1 MKLKHVLEFVR
12 VEHTLFS
19 LPFVLIGFVLATR
32 QFETDFIDLQSGNI
46 DLLWIIL
53 AAIGARGLAMALN
66 RIIDKDIDG
75 KNPRTASRHLPTG
88 KISELGAWAL
98 SFAFLIT
105 LLVSSLKL
113 NSVAFKMAWLPVA
126 CFIVYPYTKRITWM
140 CHFWIGLCLSLAP
153 AGAWVAVSADS
164 LGWASI
170 LGSTSELSRDFA
182 WFPEIFYISLGV
194 ALWITSFDINYARM
208 DLEIDREQGIQS
220 FPARHGLNA
229 TRNLSILLTFAWV
242 FFFLNSG
249 LSEVSGS
256 RDYSYTI
263 WVPCVLTMGLLNL
276 YVVTIS
282 AKKSPE
288 SAFEMER
295 FQSLL
300 FRVSMLTGWVL
311 LASLLFV
318 QDKSP

>member
-1 MKLKHVLEFVR
+1 
-12 VEHTLFS
+12 
-19 LPFVLIGFVLATR
+19 
-32 QFETDFIDLQSGNI
+32 
-46 DLLWIIL
+46 
-53 AAIGARGLAMALN
+53 
-66 RIIDKDIDG
+66 
-75 KNPRTASRHLPTG
+75 
-88 KISELGAWAL
+88 
-98 SFAFLIT
+98 
-105 LLVSSLKL
+105 
-113 NSVAFKMAWLPVA
+113 
-126 CFIVYPYTKRITWM
+126 M

-164 LGWASI
+164 LGWESI

-263 WVPCVLTMGLLNL
+263 WVPCVLTMGLMNL

-318 QDKSP
+318 QDKGP